1 MKVRVT
7 RLQKKYFNNLNLFAE
22 RNLLPPL
29 QLLLPEYST
38 VGKAK
43 RDSCRYAPI
52 PTGLSATFRPQAT
65 ACCIPSETCAKD
77 H

>member
-43 RDSCRYAPI
+43 RDSRRYTSI
-52 PTGLSATFRPQAT
+52 STGLSATFRPQA
-65 ACCIPSETCAKD
+65 AARRVPSETCAKD